1 MKIVTDFLEGEEIFE
16 GFSQGTLIIFLVVI
30 GLSIGL
36 GVLARRYIFPRLMYL
51 FSKTER
57 IDGKTLFAPVSL
69 GKNRLRTE
77 TAGIMVCSIFSLNN

>member
-36 GVLARRYIFPRLMYL
+36 GVLARRYIFPRLM
-51 FSKTER
+51 FS
-57 IDGKTLFAPVSL
+57 FP
-69 GKNRLRTE
+69 RLKE
-77 TAGIMVCSIFSLNN
+77 LMAKHCLLLYH